1 MPQKGCERCIFH
13 VMTFAFYCEMP
24 QIEDF
29 LLRFIFGFQISHVF
43 LFEMPNFSMVK
54 NFKMPCFSYLNL
66 KIGKMGQFKNF

>member
-13 VMTFAFYCEMP
+13 VMTFAFYFEMP

-54 NFKMPCFSYLNL
+54 NFKMPCFPISIW
-66 KIGKMGQFKNF
+66 KWEKWGI